1 MSRLKDLVNKG
12 VRLIVTEDEASAP
25 PADLEPGA
33 PREAPARPRP
43 APRTP
48 RELPAELVDAEPPKS
63 VLRSQ
68 LAADVA
74 DFAAVYAEAAIELP
88 LHGYGI
94 DKVGEMLENK
104 RLATMAREVKASAV
118 LAALEAAGVELQDV
132 IQDAVRRD
140 KALDAFLAGKTAEV
154 QELRA
159 QSEARVQAIQE
170 EIQALLRTKNAEIEA
185 LKDGAEASARAR
197 RALEE
202 KKHKEEERLFTIVGH
217 FVAGGDNPVTRSV
230 APAAQKPASA
240 T

>member
-1 MSRLKDLVNKG
+1 MSKLKDFVNKG
-12 VRLIVTEDEASAP
+12 VRLIVTDDAAQSEPAEAETHATRSAP
-25 PADLEPGA
+25 S
-33 PREAPARPRP
+33 
-43 APRTP
+43 RTP

-63 VLRSQ
+63 VERSQ

-88 LHGYGI
+88 LHGYGV

-104 RLATMAREVKASAV
+104 RLATMTREVRASAV
-118 LAALEAAGVELQDV
+118 LAALEAAGVELKDV

-140 KALDAFLAGKTAEV
+140 KALDAFLAGKAAEV

-185 LKDGAEASARAR
+185 LKSGAETAARAL

-217 FVAGGDNPVTRSV
+217 FAEGAENPVTRSA
-230 APAAQKPASA
+230 APAPEKPAKA